1 MTLPKALQ
9 DRSFARAVKVGLAL
23 ALGALALQ
31 SVAVTASAAVPTH
44 PALPV
49 ACQKVFTKVINAD
62 KVYVALQYGVVKAA
76 TDFVANN
83 SLSNRLLYN
92 QSFITAI
99 KAANTELSFAIASPR
114 CYPAKNIVSY
124 KANIKSN
131 LAQIA
136 SIYRANVHGQLV
148 GDPQKM
154 QTFKPVGLL
163 K

>member
-1 MTLPKALQ
+1 MTLPKAVKT
-9 DRSFARAVKVGLAL
+9 RSFTHAVKVGVAL
-23 ALGALALQ
+23 ALGVSALLSAAG
-31 SVAVTASAAVPTH
+31 VANAAVPSF
-44 PALPV
+44 PV

-76 TDFVANN
+76 TDYVANN

-92 QSFITAI
+92 QSFVTAI
-99 KAANTELSFAIASPR
+99 EAANKELSFAIASPR
-114 CYPAKNIVSY
+114 CYPATNIVGY
-124 KANIKSN
+124 KANIKKN

-136 SIYRANVHGQLV
+136 GIYRANVHGQLV

>member
-1 MTLPKALQ
+1 MISSKPLQSRAFNHAL
-9 DRSFARAVKVGLAL
+9 KVGLAL
-23 ALGALALQ
+23 AIGVSTLQ
-31 SVAVTASAAVPTH
+31 SAVNTAGAAVPTH

-92 QSFITAI
+92 QSFVTAI
-99 KAANTELSFAIASPR
+99 EAANKELSFAIASPR
-114 CYPAKNIVSY
+114 CYPAKNIVGY
-124 KANIKSN
+124 KANIKNN

-136 SIYRANVHGQLV
+136 GIYRANVHGQLV